1 MNDRILKRV
10 TVIKDKNIVDI
21 SNMKNE
27 KNFYQKSAS
36 SSSSSRLMNGG
47 ENSIKYGTSSNR
59 LHSMRMAKT
68 TTTATMMTNMKNS
81 ILSRSQELITNK
93 NNKLHL
99 ATTPPSTM
107 MMLKNVYESI
117 NANGVVVDSAV
128 DDGGVNE
135 NVIEFNNTNI
145 KRDCAND
152 GYTLGISIV
161 QGTDN
166 NVYVKDMVANGPGD
180 RSGIIIGDQVSGIVF
195 LWICIDLCLKKN
207 T

>member
-36 SSSSSRLMNGG
+36 SLSTSRLMNGG

-195 LWICIDLCLKKN
+195 YGFVLIYV
-207 T
+207 